1 MCSFLLQKTKEHN
14 MNEEQFKGRWNE
26 IKGKVKERWGRLT
39 DNEITEIDGRRD
51 QLLGSIQTKYGIA
64 KERAELELSRFM
76 DSFNSPSYSS
86 KESSS
91 YNAKSEGATRSAYGE
106 KPYAN
111 DKTPKTDRPTQSDKG
126 TNSKGHK
133 VGR

>member
-1 MCSFLLQKTKEHN
+1 

-39 DNEITEIDGRRD
+39 DNEITEINGRRD
-51 QLLGSIQTKYGIA
+51 QLLGYIQTKYGIA

-76 DSFNSPSYSS
+76 DT
-86 KESSS
+86 
-91 YNAKSEGATRSAYGE
+91 YNAASSDAKSTKSDASRSAY
-106 KPYAN
+106 N
-111 DKTPKTDRPTQSDKG
+111 DKSAMSDKSPRTDRPNPTSNDKSG
-126 TNSKGHK
+126 NTKGHK